1 MTVTTCNTK
10 QCPFCGETIHAAAI
24 KCRFCMEFVEPV
36 NNSNIAATAAT
47 ATAAPATTAA
57 KALAETAESEPSD
70 PKLMFERRS
79 SLAAMAG
86 KLTLALIIVAAIA
99 FATFTPSAK
108 ITPVA
113 GKYEALEAVTNHFLQ
128 YRRPVGLVLLL
139 VSVSIIAMR
148 ILTLKSTRYR
158 ATTDRLEIERGVF
171 SREIDNLDMFR
182 IVDIAMRRS
191 FTDRLWRIGTIE
203 LFTNDK
209 THPSL
214 LIYCVA
220 KPRQVYELIKRA
232 SVESDNR
239 RSVIHLE

>member
-1 MTVTTCNTK
+1 MTVTAYNTK
-10 QCPFCGETIHAAAI
+10 QCPFCGETIQAAAI
-24 KCRFCMEFVEPV
+24 KCRFCMEFVEPAG
-36 NNSNIAATAAT
+36 NSNIGAPAA
-47 ATAAPATTAA
+47 ATTAA
-57 KALAETAESEPSD
+57 KTLPGADQPEQTESN
-70 PKLMFERRS
+70 LMFERRS
-79 SLAAMAG
+79 SLAAIAG
-86 KLTLALIIVAAIA
+86 KLTLALIIVAIIA

-113 GKYEALEAVTNHFLQ
+113 GKYESLATVTNYFLH
-128 YRRPVGLVLLL
+128 YRRPAGLVLLL

-148 ILTLKSTRYR
+148 IFTLKSTRYR

-191 FTDRLWRIGTIE
+191 FTDRIWRIGTIE

-214 LIYCVA
+214 LIYRVA

-232 SVESDNR
+232 SVESDSR